1 MEAFEIPELLL
12 KAEQAG
18 RPWLEFL
25 RVPALSVGLYR
36 LAAGSADLQ
45 QPHREDE
52 VYYVLRG
59 RAVAR
64 VAGEE
69 RPVGPGT
76 VLFVGANVEHRFH
89 SISETLELLVFF
101 APAEGS
107 AAAGKNR

>member
-45 QPHREDE
+45 EPHREDE

-76 VLFVGANVEHRFH
+76 ALFVGANVEHRFH
-89 SISETLELLVFF
+89 SISDTLVLLVFF

-107 AAAGKNR
+107 QAARNR

>member
-1 MEAFEIPELLL
+1 MESFEIPQLLS

-18 RPWLEFL
+18 NAWFEFL

-45 QPHREDE
+45 EPHREDE

-107 AAAGKNR
+107 AAVGKKR